1 MKNQSPVFKKM
12 LSVSVDSI
20 DYAKMKKIAIK
31 DDKSLN
37 KLFNYAIKDYIHKR
51 NIGGDSEKVE
61 EHN

>member
-1 MKNQSPVFKKM
+1 M

-20 DYAKMKKIAIK
+20 YYAKMKKIAIK

-51 NIGGDSEKVE
+51 NIGGDSEEVE